1 MKKPTKCVVKPIKSI
16 KALLSQTGGYLL
28 HQLLANHM
36 DNVQRNQKRPEDA
49 EPDFLPCWL
58 LPFVN
63 DAEIGNKDAN
73 KPDGCNNVPHNQ

>member
-1 MKKPTKCVVKPIKSI
+1 MKKPTKCVVKSIKSI

-36 DNVQRNQKRPEDA
+36 DNVQRNQKRPEDT
-49 EPDFLPCWL
+49 EPNFLPHWVIPL
-58 LPFVN
+58 LDYTEVS
-63 DAEIGNKDAN
+63 NKDAN